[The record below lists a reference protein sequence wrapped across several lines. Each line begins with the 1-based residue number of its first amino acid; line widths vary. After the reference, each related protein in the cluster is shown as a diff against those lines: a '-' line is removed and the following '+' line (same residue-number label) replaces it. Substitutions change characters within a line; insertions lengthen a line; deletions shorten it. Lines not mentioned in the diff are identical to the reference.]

1 MAIYRKGEFQSGLEQ
16 RALQQRL
23 EESAARRSMGQG
35 AAFER
40 DVTTGVA
47 GAKNVVNLNPT
58 VAEATANPDM
68 LGGPVSGDAMAKEK
82 RMKREKRATAEKESK
97 RVRKAGK

>member
-16 RALQQRL
+16 RALEQRL
-23 EESAARRSMGQG
+23 GEASARRSMGPG

-40 DVTTGVA
+40 DVVTGVA

-82 RMKREKRATAEKESK
+82 RMKREKRATAEKEAK
-97 RVRKAGK
+97 RVRKPSK

>member
-1 MAIYRKGEFQSGLEQ
+1 MTIYRRGEFQSGLEQ

-23 EESAARRSMGQG
+23 GEATAKRRMNPSDSF
-35 AAFER
+35 AE
-40 DVTTGVA
+40 DVTAGVV

-58 VAEATANPDM
+58 VAEATENRDM

-82 RMKREKRATAEKESK
+82 RMKREKRATAEKEAK